1 LKQEPRVQ
9 TYVNAKGDTLI
20 EMKLID
26 AKSVLDDLL
35 DKQVSDSLVDVYA
48 SRDSINQV
56 SIALQADQIK
66 TLNETIKNQ
75 GLISDNLTTIVSNK
89 DKEISD
95 LNDIIKQQKKEIR
108 KQKIL
113 KIIGFTAAV
122 VLPIGLLVLLLH

>member
-1 LKQEPRVQ
+1 
-9 TYVNAKGDTLI
+9 
-20 EMKLID
+20 MKLID